1 MAALWYSISYIPFA
15 RKMIGA
21 YFRRQAACGPFFIV
35 YDAIQEQLKKI
46 FPQPTTAERVMGVA
60 TGKGAATS
68 KTSGSS
74 STATAP
80 SKKGFTWLQDEDE
93 L

>member
-60 TGKGAATS
+60 TGKGTAAKTS
-68 KTSGSS
+68 SGSS
-74 STATAP
+74 SAAAP